1 MIGIRF
7 KQLRL
12 VAGYKSLRKLSIA
25 SGVTLSTLS
34 RIESGKHGTVSANT
48 LSKVAPF
55 LNIGKD
61 ELLELSGQTL
71 NEISADYAPPA
82 QLCIPVL
89 HTFDKSKPLNKQT
102 DISELFPIQKTF
114 ADGLHFALKAN
125 NHNSGGYIGK
135 NSYAIVKHC
144 SDFNSGDLVIVVRNC
159 AMYIRKALRTGDNIV
174 FLTNSK
180 ETTAEIQLVADT
192 CIAGVI
198 IAKFEL
204 I

>member
-12 VAGYKSLRKLSIA
+12 AAGYKSLRKLAIA
-25 SGVTLSTLS
+25 SGVALSTLS

-48 LSKVAPF
+48 LSRVAPY

-61 ELLELSGQTL
+61 ELLTLSGQTL
-71 NEISADYAPPA
+71 NDISAEYTPPA
-82 QLCIPVL
+82 QTCIPVL
-89 HTFDKSKPLNKQT
+89 HTFDKNKPLNKQA
-102 DISELFPIQKTF
+102 DISELFPVPKAF
-114 ADGLHFALKAN
+114 ADSLHFALKTN
-125 NHNSGGYIGK
+125 THNSGGFIGR
-135 NSYAIVKHC
+135 NSYVIVKHC
-144 SDFNSGDLVIVVRNC
+144 SDFASGDLVIAVRNC
-159 AMYIRKALRTGDNIV
+159 SMYIRKALRSGDNIV
-174 FLTNSK
+174 FLTHSN
-180 ETTAEIQLVADT
+180 ETVPEILPAADI